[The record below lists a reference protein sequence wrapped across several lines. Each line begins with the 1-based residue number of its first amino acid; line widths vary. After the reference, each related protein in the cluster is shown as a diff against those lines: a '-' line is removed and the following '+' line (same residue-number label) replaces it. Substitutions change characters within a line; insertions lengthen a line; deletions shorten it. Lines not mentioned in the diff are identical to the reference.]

1 MSGSTHHMG
10 RFILRRLLT
19 AIPVLLGIVAL
30 VFVIA
35 RLIPGDP
42 CIAALGERA
51 TEEICDAY
59 NKRYG
64 LDEGLFKQF
73 MIYLGDVLH
82 GDLGTSFRFN
92 KPVTDLLIE
101 RLPTT
106 LELAVAALTI
116 AVVVGVP
123 LGVISAYRHNSKLD
137 VFTMLGANVGVS
149 MPVFW
154 LGLMLQYIFAV
165 KLRDTPFQLPPSGR
179 LDAGMIPEPFYEAWG
194 LSANS
199 LFEFI
204 SNMVIINA
212 ILTLNGEV
220 FWSAIQHLILPA
232 VALATIPLAIVA
244 RMTRSSLLDVLGL
257 DYVRTARA
265 KGQKERLVVLRHG
278 LRNAMLPV
286 VTIVG
291 LSLGTL
297 IGGAILT
304 ETIFNLA
311 GVGKTL
317 FDAIESRDYT
327 VVQGFTLVIAIGFV
341 LVNLA
346 VDVLYT
352 YLDPRVR
359 VTDD

>member
-1 MSGSTHHMG
+1 MG

-19 AIPVLLGIVAL
+19 AIPVLIGILAL
-30 VFVIA
+30 VFSIA

-64 LDEGLFKQF
+64 LDESLMKQF
-73 MIYLGDVLH
+73 GIYLRDVLQ
-82 GDLGTSFRFN
+82 GDLGDSFRFN
-92 KPVTDLLIE
+92 KPVTDLMVE

-106 LELAVAALTI
+106 IELSVAALTL
-116 AVVVGVP
+116 AVLIGVP
-123 LGVISAYRHNSKLD
+123 LGVISAYRHNTKLD
-137 VFTMLGANVGVS
+137 VFTMFGANIGVS

-154 LGLMLQYIFAV
+154 LGLMLQYLFAV
-165 KLRDTPFQLPPSGR
+165 KLRGTPLALPPSGR
-179 LDAGMIPEPFYEAWG
+179 LDAGLIPEPFYEQWG
-194 LSANS
+194 LAANGV
-199 LFEFI
+199 FEFI
-204 SNMVIINA
+204 SNMVVINS
-212 ILTLNGEV
+212 ILTLNGEAFSSSV
-220 FWSAIQHLILPA
+220 RHLILPA
-232 VALATIPLAIVA
+232 MALATIPIAIIA

-257 DYVRTARA
+257 DYIRTARA
-265 KGQKERLVVLRHG
+265 KGLTERLVVLRHG

-286 VTIVG
+286 VTIIG

-304 ETIFNLA
+304 ETIFNLS

-317 FDAIESRDYT
+317 FDAIDSRDYT
-327 VVQGFTLVIAIGFV
+327 VVQGFTLVIAVAFV

-346 VDVLYT
+346 VDILYT

-359 VTDD
+359 VADV